1 MSSKSYEKA
10 SCINQHPYFSN
21 CLVLLFFIGLGSLVG
36 AIVLL
41 ITSIPPETK
50 FNIVEASIKQFD
62 LTSNNTLYYNF
73 KVTVT
78 ATNFDTRIES
88 YDEVIAIVS
97 YKDNQLASVKMAPFV
112 LNGKNIVRLQP
123 MVFEGNNVMI
133 FNPQQLV
140 KYNKETQ
147 LGIYNLD
154 LNIDLNFFSSYYI
167 HCPNL
172 RVPLISKDKVAP
184 TFNVTTCS
192 HERY

>member
-1 MSSKSYEKA
+1 
-10 SCINQHPYFSN
+10 
-21 CLVLLFFIGLGSLVG
+21 
-36 AIVLL
+36 
-41 ITSIPPETK
+41 
-50 FNIVEASIKQFD
+50 
-62 LTSNNTLYYNF
+62 
-73 KVTVT
+73 
-78 ATNFDTRIES
+78 
-88 YDEVIAIVS
+88 
-97 YKDNQLASVKMAPFV
+97 MAPFV